1 MLKALLI
8 VDEKENSWLLD
19 GGLNDSIDSQLI
31 DLETLGVD
39 TEDLQHALQMVAQQ
53 GDVLPMDSALAWNFV
68 FKVALRVRGK
78 MPNLPILL
86 LPSFHAPEGAL
97 LTFKGGLVRKGR
109 HCGGWTP
116 IVRKL
121 DGYAATVALKL
132 KGLEPHA
139 LMALVVP
146 EGVMTAPL
154 LWFYRRQKKGRALRL
169 PVSQPVEPPSYANVV
184 TGDEYESNVKA
195 QKRWTRI
202 GYNIST

>member
-8 VDEKENSWLLD
+8 VDETENSWLLD

-39 TEDLQHALQMVAQQ
+39 TEDLQTALQLVAQQ

-78 MPNLPILL
+78 MPNFPILL

-97 LTFKGGLVRKGR
+97 LTFKGGLVREGR
-109 HCGGWTP
+109 RCGRWTP

-121 DGYAATVALKL
+121 GGYAAAVALKL
-132 KGLEPHA
+132 KGLAPHA
-139 LMALVVP
+139 VMALVVP
-146 EGVMTAPL
+146 EGAMTAPV
-154 LWFYRRQKKGRALRL
+154 LWFYRRQKKGRVLRL
-169 PVSQPVEPPSYANVV
+169 PVSQP
-184 TGDEYESNVKA
+184 DESS
-195 QKRWTRI
+195 RHRSIPMTTFW
-202 GYNIST
+202 